1 MIGTANQLATRV
13 GVAPACRALEVPRA
27 SFYRRLCPLTASLP
41 QRPTPARALSLPERQ
56 SVLDQLH
63 AQRFLDQS
71 PREIYATLLD
81 QGRYLCSI
89 RSMYRLLEQHGE
101 LRERREQLCHP
112 PYQKPQLLATQP
124 NQVWSWDITKLLGP
138 AKWNFFYLYVILDIF
153 SRYVVGWM
161 VADRESRELARRLI
175 FETCRKQGI
184 VAGQLSLHAD
194 RGPAMIAQ
202 PVAQL
207 LADLGV
213 TKTHSRPHTA
223 NDNPFSESQ
232 FKTLKY
238 RPEFPDRFGSLEDA
252 RTFCGPFFTWYNTAH
267 HHSALGLLTPAT
279 VHYRRAQQVLAHRQQ
294 VLTAAYI
301 AHPERFVRHP
311 PRPPQLP
318 AAVWINPPAL
328 LPANDGVLH

>member
-56 SVLDQLH
+56 SVLDQQH

-71 PREIYATLLD
+71 PREIYASLLD

-112 PYQKPQLLATQP
+112 PYQKPQLLVTQP

-138 AKWNFFYLYVILDIF
+138 AKWSFFYLYVILDIF

-161 VADRESRELARRLI
+161 VATRESASLAQRLI
-175 FETCRKQGI
+175 AESCHKQNIG
-184 VAGQLSLHAD
+184 AHQLTVHSD
-194 RGPAMIAQ
+194 RGPSMTSKS
-202 PVAQL
+202 VALL
-207 LADLGV
+207 LADLAV
-213 TKTHSRPHTA
+213 TRSLSRPRVS

-238 RPEFPDRFGSLEDA
+238 RPQFPDRFGSLQDA
-252 RTFCGPFFTWYNTAH
+252 RTFCHQLFDWYKDRKSTRLNSSH
-267 HHSALGLLTPAT
+267 IQKSRMPSSA
-279 VHYRRAQQVLAHRQQ
+279 
-294 VLTAAYI
+294 
-301 AHPERFVRHP
+301 
-311 PRPPQLP
+311 
-318 AAVWINPPAL
+318 
-328 LPANDGVLH
+328 

>member
-1 MIGTANQLATRV
+1 MMAAADQLASTV
-13 GVAPACRALEVPRA
+13 GVAAACRALEVPRA
-27 SFYRRLCPLTASLP
+27 SVYRHRCAPRASAP
-41 QRPTPARALSLPERQ
+41 QRPTPARALSLPERHC
-56 SVLDQLH
+56 VLDQLH
-63 AQRFLDQS
+63 AERFLDQS
-71 PREIYATLLD
+71 PREIFATLLD
-81 QGRYLCSI
+81 EGRYLCSI
-89 RSMYRLLEQHGE
+89 RTMYRLLDQHGE
-101 LRERREQLCHP
+101 LRERRDQLSHP
-112 PYQKPQLLATQP
+112 AYQKPQLLATQP

-138 AKWNFFYLYVILDIF
+138 AKWTFFSLYVILDIF

-175 FETCRKQGI
+175 LETCRKQG
-184 VAGQLSLHAD
+184 VAPGQLSLHAD
-194 RGPAMIAQ
+194 RGSPMTAK

-238 RPEFPDRFGSLEDA
+238 RPEFPDRFGCLEDA
-252 RTFCGPFFTWYNTAH
+252 SGFCRPFFTWYNTQH
-267 HHSALGLLTPAT
+267 YHSALGLLTPDS
-279 VHYRRAQQVLAHRQQ
+279 VHYGRAPEVIAQRQQ
-294 VLTAAYI
+294 VLTAAYL
-301 AHPERFVRHP
+301 AHPQRFVRHP

-328 LPANDGVLH
+328 WPATDGVLH

>member
-1 MIGTANQLATRV
+1 MRGAASQLASTV

-27 SFYRRLCPLTASLP
+27 SFYRHLCPQPASTS
-41 QRPTPARALSLPERQ
+41 QRPTPARALSLPERH

-63 AQRFLDQS
+63 AERFLDQS

-81 QGRYLCSI
+81 EGRYLCSL
-89 RSMYRLLEQHGE
+89 RTMYRLLEQHGE
-101 LRERREQLCHP
+101 LRERRDQLCHP

-138 AKWNFFYLYVILDIF
+138 AKWIYFYLYVILDIF

-161 VADRESRELARRLI
+161 VADRESRLLARRLI
-175 FETCRKQGI
+175 AQTCRQQGI

-194 RGPAMIAQ
+194 RGSPMTAKLL
-202 PVAQL
+202 AQL

-238 RPEFPDRFGSLEDA
+238 RPEFPDRFGCLEDA
-252 RTFCGPFFTWYNTAH
+252 SGFCRPFFTWYNTQH
-267 HHSALGLLTPAT
+267 HHSALGLLTPDS
-279 VHYRRAQQVLAHRQQ
+279 VHYGRAPEVTAQRQQ
-294 VLTAAYI
+294 VLTAAYL

-318 AAVWINPPAL
+318 AVVWINPPAL
-328 LPANDGVLH
+328 RPASDGVLH